1 MTTARRVLPRWS
13 QQWWIW
19 FTAIFAITFLSF
31 WPSFFSAI
39 VNIETHIIIHGISAI
54 AWMLLTIIQAW
65 LIKSGWRKYHRTVG
79 YISLT
84 LAAVL
89 VVSGL
94 QVVQTMILKEGGMVD
109 GVPST
114 AIKFFYID
122 MTALVLFCVFLWLAI
137 KAARRRDIALHLRLM
152 ACTAIIPLEA
162 ALERTYIYGTPSLVP
177 NFDVAL
183 YASVVTLI
191 VLCAVLVAVEWW
203 YKRLR
208 WPFPVLLAYYV
219 VTLLTTDVIARA
231 EWFNSVAIIY
241 ANL

>member
-1 MTTARRVLPRWS
+1 MTTARRTLPRWS

-19 FTAIFAITFLSF
+19 FTAIFAITFVSF
-31 WPSFFSAI
+31 WPSFLSAI

-84 LAAVL
+84 LAAVV

-94 QVVQTMILKEGGMVD
+94 QVLQTMILKEGGMVD

-122 MTALVLFCVFLWLAI
+122 MTALALFCVFLWLAI
-137 KAARRRDIALHLRLM
+137 KAARYCASPAVDGLHRHYP
-152 ACTAIIPLEA
+152 T
-162 ALERTYIYGTPSLVP
+162 RSGVG
-177 NFDVAL
+177 
-183 YASVVTLI
+183 
-191 VLCAVLVAVEWW
+191 
-203 YKRLR
+203 
-208 WPFPVLLAYYV
+208 
-219 VTLLTTDVIARA
+219 
-231 EWFNSVAIIY
+231 
-241 ANL
+241 ANLSVWDAKSCA